1 MPFTR
6 DAFLDVFAAYNQ
18 AVWPWALGLWVLT
31 AIVFVAFVVRMRIP
45 QALPFYVLAV
55 QWGWAGLIYHA
66 IFFTAINP
74 AAWMFA
80 ALFLVQGIILFIAAQ
95 SGRTSFQPPWTWR
108 TGFSSVLIVYAL
120 AYPAVVWADG
130 FAYPRMPTFGVPCP
144 TAILTIGFLLAISTS
159 SLPVATI
166 PVLWSLI
173 AGSAAWLFG
182 VHADLALPVAGIVLA
197 IDLALRRS
205 HVMRKLSLAGFLA
218 FLIGVPVFAAP
229 QQHQHEQ
236 QAQTAQA
243 GDAKTGEM
251 KMGKMKMAGMQM
263 GDMMEKKKAANARL
277 DALMA
282 QVKSS
287 SGEAKVNAMAE
298 VIALLLEERTAMQD
312 HCATACS
319 MMKK

>member
-18 AVWPWALGLWVLT
+18 AVWPWVLGLWMVT
-31 AIVFVAFVVRMRIP
+31 GMVFGAFVLGMRPP
-45 QALPFYVLAV
+45 QALLFLVLAV
-55 QWGWAGLIYHA
+55 HWVWAGLMYHA
-66 IFFTAINP
+66 IFFTRLNP

-80 ALFLVQGIILFIAAQ
+80 ALFLAQGIFLFIVARRG
-95 SGRTSFQPPWTWR
+95 SSSFQPPSAWR
-108 TGFSSVLIVYAL
+108 TTFSSILIVYAL
-120 AYPAVVWADG
+120 AYPVLVRADG

-144 TAILTIGFLLAISTS
+144 TAILTIGVLIVTSTTSILLA
-159 SLPVATI
+159 AI
-166 PVLWSLI
+166 PVMWSLI
-173 AGSAAWLFG
+173 AGSAAWFFG
-182 VHADLALPVAGIVLA
+182 VHADFVLPVVGVVLA

-205 HVMRKLSLAGFLA
+205 HVMKKLSLAGVLA
-218 FLIGVPVFAAP
+218 LLIGVPVFAAP
-229 QQHQHEQ
+229 QQQHQHEQ

-243 GDAKTGEM
+243 GDAKMGEM

-263 GDMMEKKKAANARL
+263 GARL

-312 HCATACS
+312 HCATTCS
-319 MMKK
+319 MMKGMKGVDH